1 MIFELTQNSMGAWQL
16 KLDGALPG
24 LFKGALLSGDF
35 DAYILKQLQQG
46 ILE

>member
-1 MIFELTQNSMGAWQL
+1 MAFTLTR
-16 KLDGALPG
+16 DGAVPG
-24 LFKGALLSGDF
+24 LVKGALLSGDF